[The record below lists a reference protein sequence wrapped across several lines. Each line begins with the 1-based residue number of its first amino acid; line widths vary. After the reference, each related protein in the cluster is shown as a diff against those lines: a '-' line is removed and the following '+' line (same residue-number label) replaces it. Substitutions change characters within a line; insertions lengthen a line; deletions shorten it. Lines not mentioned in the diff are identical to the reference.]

1 MCAGG
6 VMSDGWK
13 AVHVATSV
21 VHHSKLR
28 SKNIVSVI
36 YFIFFFIPL
45 ELENSTREIARVRV
59 L

>member
-1 MCAGG
+1 
-6 VMSDGWK
+6 MSDGWK